1 VLWFFLLSRI
11 TIDILRSQDLG
22 GWDKSLWLIF
32 AIVLPF
38 LGVLIYLV
46 ARGGSMAQRD
56 VRQAQ
61 EADAATRRHIQSAA
75 GTSTST
81 TSELTKLVGLRD
93 LWGSNIRPMTLLAQA
108 ACRYS
113 LMRPPRIGCRTMRR
127 ACLRDWGVRVAVGAA
142 ARPRWGRCDRVEVA

>member
-1 VLWFFLLSRI
+1 MLWFFLLFRI
-11 TIDILRSQDLG
+11 TIDIFRSQDLSAG
-22 GWDKSLWLIF
+22 KALWLIF

-38 LGVLIYLV
+38 LGVLIYLL

-81 TSELTKLVGLRD
+81 
-93 LWGSNIRPMTLLAQA
+93 A
-108 ACRYS
+108 
-113 LMRPPRIGCRTMRR
+113 
-127 ACLRDWGVRVAVGAA
+127 
-142 ARPRWGRCDRVEVA
+142 

>member
-1 VLWFFLLSRI
+1 LSSSFGCCGSSSLPHHHRH
-11 TIDILRSQDLG
+11 LPQPRSQCWG
-22 GWDKSLWLIF
+22 KALWLIF

-38 LGVLIYLV
+38 LGVLIYLL

-81 TSELTKLVGLRD
+81 
-93 LWGSNIRPMTLLAQA
+93 A
-108 ACRYS
+108 
-113 LMRPPRIGCRTMRR
+113 
-127 ACLRDWGVRVAVGAA
+127 
-142 ARPRWGRCDRVEVA
+142 

>member
-1 VLWFFLLSRI
+1 VLWFFLLFRI
-11 TIDILRSQDLG
+11 TIDIFRSQDLG
-22 GWDKSLWLIF
+22 GWGKSLWLIF
-32 AIVLPF
+32 VIVLPF
-38 LGVLIYLV
+38 LRVLIYLV

-81 TSELTKLVGLRD
+81 AKQLTKAGRLARPV
-93 LWGSNIRPMTLLAQA
+93 GSNIRPMTLLAQA

-113 LMRPPRIGCRTMRR
+113 LGSSP
-127 ACLRDWGVRVAVGAA
+127 
-142 ARPRWGRCDRVEVA
+142 